1 MSNLP
6 KITVVCSGIRV
17 KSWKKFYDNLSD
29 SEIDFE
35 IIMTGNIKPKFTLP
49 SNFKFIYSNVKP
61 AQCIEIGVRN
71 ASSDLIIFLAD
82 DMKCDNKFLDKMYE
96 SYNINCSENDALGCL
111 FMKFNKLWDDEQYKY
126 WPNIKNSPH
135 MPMGLMLNKA
145 LFHKI
150 GGLDKRFI
158 AIYWDLDILLR
169 VMENGGSY
177 YVCKSAVC
185 EEIFPLFDYLF
196 LRYRS
201 YINLIGRKINKYL
214 FNKVLF
220 PSLWR
225 AYGETD
231 RETLDSFW
239 VKEYS
244 SAEISDQ
251 IHLLDSEYYAIKDN
265 KIHFKQR
272 LKKVSSYADNNIIE
286 ISQSESGRWN

>member
-1 MSNLP
+1 
-6 KITVVCSGIRV
+6 
-17 KSWKKFYDNLSD
+17 
-29 SEIDFE
+29 
-35 IIMTGNIKPKFTLP
+35 
-49 SNFKFIYSNVKP
+49 
-61 AQCIEIGVRN
+61 
-71 ASSDLIIFLAD
+71 
-82 DMKCDNKFLDKMYE
+82 
-96 SYNINCSENDALGCL
+96 
-111 FMKFNKLWDDEQYKY
+111 MKFNKLWDDEQYKY

-231 RETLDSFW
+231 RVTFEIFW
-239 VKEYS
+239 VKEYR

-272 LKKVSSYADNNIIE
+272 LKKVSSYTDNNILE

>member
-272 LKKVSSYADNNIIE
+272 LKKVSSYTDNNIVE